1 MAGNQGIALNII
13 SDHVVV
19 LQNFEV
25 LHTAVVDAME
35 LFWDLHTFEGEEEKM
50 FISDNIIEGNF
61 VWEDTRFQK
70 FKMKASKDSVI
81 VAV

>member
-1 MAGNQGIALNII
+1 
-13 SDHVVV
+13 
-19 LQNFEV
+19 
-25 LHTAVVDAME
+25 ME